1 MTSQAMGLSSQLTVC
16 LYLLRPE
23 AVDRKAAGKHA
34 VGWSSFNQVMT
45 TQASSCRVR
54 GFTNTIALL
63 IASTQ
68 IKDFL
73 GLKTATLPSAFIH
86 RMHVLV
92 GHLNTISWP
101 ALAVSITSLAIIIL
115 LPRITERVPGSIV
128 AMLACT
134 IFVALLGLPI
144 ETIGTK
150 FGGSRPDFPSFP
162 FLTSK
167 PKTSSRCFRRR
178 PPWLSWRLLRVFC
191 RLSSLTAG
199 WNEAQFE
206 C

>member
-1 MTSQAMGLSSQLTVC
+1 M
-16 LYLLRPE
+16 
-23 AVDRKAAGKHA
+23 
-34 VGWSSFNQVMT
+34 
-45 TQASSCRVR
+45 
-54 GFTNTIALL
+54 
-63 IASTQ
+63 
-68 IKDFL
+68 
-73 GLKTATLPSAFIH
+73 PSAFIS
-86 RMHVLV
+86 RMNVLL
-92 GHLNTISWP
+92 GHLNTISWS

-134 IFVALLGLPI
+134 IFVALLRLPI

-150 FGGSRPDFPSFP
+150 FGGIPTGFSKLSLPDF
-162 FLTSK
+162 K

-191 RLSSLTAG
+191 RLSSLTVG